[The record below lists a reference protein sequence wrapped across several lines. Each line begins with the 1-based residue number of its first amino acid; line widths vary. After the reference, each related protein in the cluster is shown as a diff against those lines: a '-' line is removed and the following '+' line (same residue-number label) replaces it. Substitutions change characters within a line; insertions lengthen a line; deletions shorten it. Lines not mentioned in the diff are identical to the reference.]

1 MHEFLSGLRVL
12 VVEDE
17 MMVLMN
23 IEGAL
28 GDLGCTAVSAAAT
41 ADSALA
47 LVDAQDFDLA
57 MLDVNLD
64 GKTSYVVAD
73 ALARR
78 SIPFV
83 FSTGYGAH
91 GVEARFADRPVL
103 RKPYSDQQLG
113 AALFGLLAVGN
124 AVVGSGSTNA
134 GDGVGAE

>member
-28 GDLGCTAVSAAAT
+28 ADLGCTEVSAAAT
-41 ADSALA
+41 ADGALA
-47 LVDAQDFDLA
+47 LVEAEDFDLA

-73 ALARR
+73 ALARHA
-78 SIPFV
+78 IPFV

-91 GVEARFADRPVL
+91 GIEARFADRPVL

-113 AALFGLLAVGN
+113 AALFGLL
-124 AVVGSGSTNA
+124 
-134 GDGVGAE
+134 GVGDRVAGCAGLNAR

>member
-1 MHEFLSGLRVL
+1 MHEFLAGLRVL

-28 GDLGCTAVSAAAT
+28 ADLGCAAVSAAAT
-41 ADSALA
+41 ADHALA
-47 LVDAQDFDLA
+47 LVEAHGFDLA

-64 GKTSYVVAD
+64 GKTSYLVAE

-78 SIPFV
+78 AIPFV

-91 GVEARFADRPVL
+91 GIETRFADRPVL
-103 RKPYSDQQLG
+103 RKPYSDEQLG
-113 AALFGLLAVGN
+113 AALFGLLPV
-124 AVVGSGSTNA
+124 
-134 GDGVGAE
+134 GDGVAA